1 MSHCTCD
8 YHQEQNKKSEWDISD
23 HIKWTSDDFFKA
35 KEKYM
40 KHWENSVCNHDDDFH
55 ADCFA
60 CGFKFC
66 KTHLFFAKEKD
77 ESVEKA
83 REEERDRILAFI
95 SEEFKDEEWT
105 EDVVSFVKNN
115 YKYHEPITNH

>member
-8 YHQEQNKKSEWDISD
+8 YHQEQNKKSEWDVSD

-40 KHWENSVCNHDDDFH
+40 KHWENSVCNHEDDFH

-66 KTHLFFAKEKD
+66 KTHLFFAKERD
-77 ESVEKA
+77 ESVEKVQELIDA
-83 REEERDRILAFI
+83 HNEMVEEKELIKNIVTCREKLA
-95 SEEFKDEEWT
+95 EVDK
-105 EDVVSFVKNN
+105 KYNN
-115 YKYHEPITNH
+115 L